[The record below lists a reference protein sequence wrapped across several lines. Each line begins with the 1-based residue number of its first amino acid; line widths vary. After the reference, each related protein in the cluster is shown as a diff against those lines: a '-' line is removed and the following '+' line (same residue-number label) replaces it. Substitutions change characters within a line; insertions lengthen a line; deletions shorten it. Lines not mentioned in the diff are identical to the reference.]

1 MKLLNTIKLKAYQKS
16 LLYYSIIILLAF
28 FQLFYKLDYLPIRK
42 WDEGKNAVSAYEMLH
57 NKSYLVRHYEG
68 KPDNWGFK
76 PPFLTWH
83 QVILMKFI
91 GVNELAVR
99 LPSALYAFFT
109 ALLLFNFVK
118 RELKL
123 PPVGIVAAYVLLT
136 SYGYLDRHIAR
147 TGDHDSMVVFFLT
160 LQAIYFYKYLR
171 YKNKRNQYIAII
183 TMALVFGTLTKSIIA
198 LSFIPGFI
206 LYAALTRKFKY
217 VLQHRQLYWNML
229 LYLLIIFGYYLYREL
244 NAPGYLSSVW
254 ENELLPR
261 YSNGAEN
268 HIYDHLKD
276 YFYYIN
282 NLWERRLV
290 PWIYLLPLFII
301 TLFFTKEET
310 VRTLFRYLLLIC
322 VSYLAIISFGTK
334 NLWYDAPLYP
344 AIAIIMAMGIYQ
356 WITYILRLPVKFYFR
371 WSLVILVVASLIYFP
386 LDSTKKLT
394 FALQEKKWVYEVQG
408 INYLLRD
415 HIRNEQ
421 KVGKLGVAYSGY
433 HSHIRFYMNLLID
446 SGNDLYFVNYK
457 MLAPASMVIAS
468 ENRVKEYIEQ
478 NYDCTK
484 VFEKYSAVIYSIK
497 VSRE

>member
-1 MKLLNTIKLKAYQKS
+1 MKLLNKIKLHAYQKS

-28 FQLFYKLDYLPIRK
+28 FQLFCKLDYLPIRK
-42 WDEGKNAVSAYEMLH
+42 WDEGKNAVSAYEMLQ
-57 NKSYLVRHYEG
+57 NKNYLVRHYEG

-109 ALLLFNFVK
+109 ALLLFHFVK

-123 PPVGIVAAYVLLT
+123 PTVGIVAAFVLLT

-206 LYAALTRKFKY
+206 LYATLTRKFKY
-217 VLQHRQLYWNML
+217 VLQHRQFYWSIL
-229 LYLLIIFGYYLYREL
+229 FYLLIIFGYYLYREL
-244 NAPGYLSSVW
+244 NSPGYLSAVW

-261 YSNGAEN
+261 YSNSAEN
-268 HIYDHLKD
+268 RIYDHIKD

-282 NLWERRLV
+282 NLWKIRLV
-290 PWIYLLPLFII
+290 PWIYLLPLFLI

-310 VRTLFRYLLLIC
+310 FRTLFRYLLLIC

-371 WSLVILVVASLIYFP
+371 WSLVILFVVSLIYFP

-394 FALQEKKWVYEVQG
+394 FALQEKKWVYEEQG
-408 INYLLRD
+408 INYLFRD

-433 HSHIRFYMNLLID
+433 HSHIRFYMNLLND
-446 SGNDLYFVNYK
+446 SGSDLYFVNYK

-484 VFEKYSAVIYSIK
+484 VFEKYSAVIYNIK